1 MKTITG
7 AQSELIQA
15 VLAERD
21 VGELTAGI
29 LEKDIHVTDALGA
42 LFTAELPG
50 VRLIFCGGTSL
61 SKGYDLIKRMSEDV
75 DLKIE
80 LAPYAGQSKTKDSA
94 RFKDIANTIATL
106 LSGLG
111 FEEVAEQRKV
121 VDGYRQMEMGWR
133 FERQFEWTHAI
144 RPELKVE
151 FKAGTPSLPTALLSL
166 GYLVDTLAGTPQPR
180 FEAHCLAY
188 AETLSDKTMA
198 FLRRYAQSQQGAPV
212 WDETLLRHVHDV
224 HCILSQYPDAASE
237 AAAIFGPLLQAESQR
252 YRGQFPAF
260 ADDPKQTLQ
269 ASLVAIEQDQHLK
282 TQYNQKLI
290 SLLYGRDRPHYE
302 QALASFKS
310 AAQQLLQSI

>member
-29 LEKDIHVTDALGA
+29 LEKDIHVTDALEA
-42 LFTAELPG
+42 LFTTELPG

-75 DLKIE
+75 DLKVE
-80 LAPYAGQSKTKDSA
+80 LDLPEGISRAQTRRRWKDLA
-94 RFKDIANTIATL
+94 FQIAEL
-106 LSGLG
+106 LAGLG
-111 FEEVAEQRKV
+111 LVDVPEQREAFDENRQV
-121 VDGYRQMEMGWR
+121 VTGWR
-133 FERQFEWTHAI
+133 FERQFEWSHAI

-151 FKAGTPSLPTALLSL
+151 FKAGTPSLPTARLSL
-166 GYLVDTLAGTPQPR
+166 GYLVDALAGTPRPR
-180 FEAHCLAY
+180 FEAECLAY
-188 AETLSDKTMA
+188 AETLSDKVVA
-198 FLRRYAQSQQGAPV
+198 FTRRYAQSQQGPAA
-212 WDETLLRHVHDV
+212 WDDTLLRHVHDV
-224 HCILSQYPDAASE
+224 HCILTQHPDAASA

-260 ADDPKQTLQ
+260 ADDPKQTLRD
-269 ASLVAIEQDQHLK
+269 SLAAIEQDQHLK

-290 SLLYGRDRPHYE
+290 SLLYGRDKPSYE
-302 QALASFKS
+302 QALESFKS
-310 AAQQLLQSI
+310 AAQQLMRSV

>member
-29 LEKDIHVTDALGA
+29 LEKDIHVTDALEA

-50 VRLIFCGGTSL
+50 VHLIFCGGTSL

-94 RFKDIANTIATL
+94 RFKEIASTIAAL

-111 FEEVAEQRKV
+111 FDEVPEQRKV
-121 VDGYRQMEMGWR
+121 VDGYRQVETGWR
-133 FERQFEWTHAI
+133 FGRQFEWSHAI

-151 FKAGTPSLPTALLSL
+151 FKAGKPSLPTARLPL
-166 GYLVDTLAGTPQPR
+166 GYLVDALAGTPRPR
-180 FEAHCLAY
+180 FQAECLAY
-188 AETLSDKTMA
+188 AETLSDKVMA
-198 FLRRYAQSQQGAPV
+198 FIRRYAQSQQGAAA
-212 WDETLLRHVHDV
+212 WDDTLLRHVHDV
-224 HCILSQYPDAASE
+224 HCILAQHPDAAAE
-237 AAAIFGPLLQAESQR
+237 AAAIFGPLLEAESQR

-260 ADDPKQTLQ
+260 ADDPKQTLR
-269 ASLVAIEQDQHLK
+269 ASLAAIEQDQNLK

-290 SLLYGRDRPHYE
+290 SLLYGRDKPSFE

-310 AAQQLLQSI
+310 AAQQLMSSI